1 MAGELRSAK
10 MLIRCVLCLLLCVF
24 HGYLIAQS
32 AIADTAILAPIVV
45 EDDEEPEAPLPLGI
59 GISGNSLRTSAG
71 AAGDPV
77 RALQSLPGFNYASD
91 EEAVPAVRGSRPD
104 DNLFLTDFA
113 PSSYVFHVG
122 GAISVFN
129 ADLVKTFNI
138 YPSAYGPEY
147 TGVTGGV
154 FDIELREPKTDKFH
168 TTVDVSIFQA
178 GMLVEGPLSEN
189 QSFYL
194 AGRFSYLDLLLADQ
208 IPEEDGVR
216 IDQFPKYYDYQG
228 KYVWK
233 LSSDNKLTVQ
243 INGASDENAVFID
256 ENSPEID
263 NDPIF
268 AGTISEQTSFD
279 EQAIVWDS
287 NPSDL
292 VSLKSIVSH
301 GYSDEQGTFG
311 GAGEIDVSADTWVL
325 KSRATIM
332 LGNDH
337 DLTLGG
343 EFRSAEADIDIDF
356 SLPSCS
362 EFEPDCILTG
372 AQRLSTSESTT
383 FDVYHAYIKD
393 AWYLTDK
400 LALFPGIA
408 YRRESRFDKDILE
421 PRLAA
426 EYALTERTLI
436 SAGLGMF
443 TQAPGY
449 LESNAV
455 FGNPDIENIKSVH
468 GSLGIKH
475 TFSDGWSVKSEVFYK
490 ALDNLV
496 TSDDVLNYTNDGEGK
511 TYGFDTLVRKN
522 LTEKLSGWL
531 SVSLSESRREDTRSG
546 ESFVFDYDQPFN
558 VSLVGSYKINDKWTI
573 GTKLWAHSGTPYT
586 PVTGAQEDENTPG
599 FFIPEYAAINSAR
612 LPSYQRLDVRV
623 DRAFKTNKGR
633 KINAWF
639 ELLNVLGKENAASYD
654 YNSDYTEREIVPQ
667 LEGLFSM
674 GFKASF

>member
-1 MAGELRSAK
+1 
-10 MLIRCVLCLLLCVF
+10 
-24 HGYLIAQS
+24 
-32 AIADTAILAPIVV
+32 
-45 EDDEEPEAPLPLGI
+45 
-59 GISGNSLRTSAG
+59 
-71 AAGDPV
+71 
-77 RALQSLPGFNYASD
+77 
-91 EEAVPAVRGSRPD
+91 
-104 DNLFLTDFA
+104 
-113 PSSYVFHVG
+113 
-122 GAISVFN
+122 
-129 ADLVKTFNI
+129 
-138 YPSAYGPEY
+138 
-147 TGVTGGV
+147 
-154 FDIELREPKTDKFH
+154 
-168 TTVDVSIFQA
+168 
-178 GMLVEGPLSEN
+178 
-189 QSFYL
+189 
-194 AGRFSYLDLLLADQ
+194 
-208 IPEEDGVR
+208 
-216 IDQFPKYYDYQG
+216 
-228 KYVWK
+228 
-233 LSSDNKLTVQ
+233 
-243 INGASDENAVFID
+243 
-256 ENSPEID
+256 
-263 NDPIF
+263 
-268 AGTISEQTSFD
+268 
-279 EQAIVWDS
+279 
-287 NPSDL
+287 
-292 VSLKSIVSH
+292 
-301 GYSDEQGTFG
+301 
-311 GAGEIDVSADTWVL
+311 
-325 KSRATIM
+325 
-332 LGNDH
+332 
-337 DLTLGG
+337 
-343 EFRSAEADIDIDF
+343 
-356 SLPSCS
+356 
-362 EFEPDCILTG
+362 
-372 AQRLSTSESTT
+372 
-383 FDVYHAYIKD
+383 
-393 AWYLTDK
+393 
-400 LALFPGIA
+400 
-408 YRRESRFDKDILE
+408 
-421 PRLAA
+421 
-426 EYALTERTLI
+426 
-436 SAGLGMF
+436 MF